1 MTRIKKGILTL
12 VSLSLVLIY
21 CLINDPSR
29 DITLTLGLYAGS
41 SWDVPNGESYQVI
54 DQAIKKFEKKYP
66 NVHVEYKS
74 GIIKDDYSSWLANE
88 ITKGTIPDVFMVL
101 PDDFN
106 TLSSI
111 GILKNLDRL
120 IKEERIDTSLFYQSA
135 LFAGNNGSQYALP
148 YEINPTIMC
157 INHDLLTK
165 EGIAIPSSNW
175 TIDDFYKTV
184 GYACLYKG
192 YGERVD
198 AVPINELTVSIFR
211 ATRPEK
217 MFLTLQRYGHK
228 IEERYPGIYYVTEY
242 LPIPAQII
250 VTQEL
255 EPGEHRSLKIL
266 SNHAKKEDVEEFLR
280 KAEGMNTPR
289 DRQNVEAVLQVSVRA
304 NDELYRE
311 IRRDANMCDALREL
325 MKDDLEDARKLGES
339 EGKAMGEVVGEAKII
354 LKMNHSGMSPEN
366 IASITGKDLDEINAI
381 LEGKVS
387 ALL

>member
-1 MTRIKKGILTL
+1 MKNAPDKLQWHPAFCAAAGLEFHEDIERLELKPEYNLSKEPIRIDL
-12 VSLSLVLIY
+12 LIIKEGRTGQIKNEIGHIMRTY
-21 CLINDPSR
+21 N
-29 DITLTLGLYAGS
+29 
-41 SWDVPNGESYQVI
+41 VI
-54 DQAIKKFEKKYP
+54 
-66 NVHVEYKS
+66 EYKS
-74 GIIKDDYSSWLANE
+74 PED
-88 ITKGTIPDVFMVL
+88 
-101 PDDFN
+101 
-106 TLSSI
+106 
-111 GILKNLDRL
+111 
-120 IKEERIDTSLFYQSA
+120 A
-135 LFAGNNGSQYALP
+135 L
-148 YEINPTIMC
+148 
-157 INHDLLTK
+157 
-165 EGIAIPSSNW
+165 
-175 TIDDFYKTV
+175 TIDDFYKTI

-192 YGERVD
+192 YGEYVD
-198 AVPINELTVSIFR
+198 AVPINELTISIFR
-211 ATRPEK
+211 EARPEK

-325 MKDDLEDARKLGES
+325 MKDDIEREVSAARKLGES
-339 EGKAMGEVVGEAKII
+339 EGEVRGKVMGEVVGEAKII

-381 LEGKVS
+381 LEGKVP